1 MNTKDIKYSSL
12 NNNII
17 NVENN
22 LKDFPV
28 LKTKLITIFEFVKK
42 DFNLN
47 ETLLDLKKYINV
59 KFHIQDYKYEI
70 YIGENLVNNFPPD
83 TLVSNLL
90 NKYNINKITIKAYK
104 SIYDIQIELNNYEN
118 FLTKNISLKE
128 NEISL
133 LKKEYEYI
141 KQDLKN
147 I

>member
-59 KFHIQDYKYEI
+59 KFHIQDYEYEL
-70 YIGENLVNNFPPD
+70 YIGENLVSNFPPD

-90 NKYNINKITIKAYK
+90 NKYNINKISIKAYK
-104 SIYDIQIELNNYEN
+104 SIYDVQIELNNYEN

>member
-90 NKYNINKITIKAYK
+90 NKYNINKITIKAFK
-104 SIYDIQIELNNYEN
+104 SIYDVQIELNNYEN

>member
-59 KFHIQDYKYEI
+59 KFHIQDYEYEL
-70 YIGENLVNNFPPD
+70 YIGENLVSNFPPD

>member
-1 MNTKDIKYSSL
+1 MNIKDIKYSSL

-22 LKDFPV
+22 LKDLPI
-28 LKTKLITIFEFVKK
+28 LKTKLISIFEFVKK

-47 ETLLDLKKYINV
+47 ATLLDLKKYINV
-59 KFHIQDYKYEI
+59 KFHIQDYEYEL
-70 YIGENLVNNFPPD
+70 YIGENLISNFPTD
-83 TLVSNLL
+83 MLVSNLFS
-90 NKYNINKITIKAYK
+90 KYNINKITVKAYK
-104 SIYDIQIELNNYEN
+104 TIYDVQKELSNYEN
-118 FLTKNISLKE
+118 FLTKNISLKD

-133 LKKEYEYI
+133 LKKENENI

>member
-59 KFHIQDYKYEI
+59 KFHIQDYEYEL
-70 YIGENLVNNFPPD
+70 YIGENLVSNFPPD
-83 TLVSNLL
+83 TLVSNLF

-104 SIYDIQIELNNYEN
+104 SIYDVQIELNNYEN

>member
-1 MNTKDIKYSSL
+1 MNIKDIKYSSL

-22 LKDFPV
+22 LKDLPI
-28 LKTKLITIFEFVKK
+28 LKTKLISIFEFVKK

-47 ETLLDLKKYINV
+47 ATLLDLKKYINV
-59 KFHIQDYKYEI
+59 KFHIQEYEYEL
-70 YIGENLVNNFPPD
+70 YIGENLISNFPPD
-83 TLVSNLL
+83 TPVSNLF
-90 NKYNINKITIKAYK
+90 NKDNINKITIKTYK
-104 SIYDIQIELNNYEN
+104 NIYDVQKELSNYEN
-118 FLTKNISLKE
+118 FLTKNISLKD

-133 LKKEYEYI
+133 LKKEYENI

>member
-12 NNNII
+12 NNNTI

-47 ETLLDLKKYINV
+47 GTLLDLKKYINV
-59 KFHIQDYKYEI
+59 KFHIQDYEYEL
-70 YIGENLVNNFPPD
+70 YIGENLVSNFPPD

-90 NKYNINKITIKAYK
+90 NKYNINKISIKAFK
-104 SIYDIQIELNNYEN
+104 SIYDVQIELNNYEN

>member
-90 NKYNINKITIKAYK
+90 NKYNINKISIKAFK
-104 SIYDIQIELNNYEN
+104 SIYDVQIELNNYEN

>member
-59 KFHIQDYKYEI
+59 KFHIQDYEYEL
-70 YIGENLVNNFPPD
+70 YIGENLVSNFPPD

-90 NKYNINKITIKAYK
+90 NKYNINKITIKAFK
-104 SIYDIQIELNNYEN
+104 SIYDVQIELNNYEN

>member
-47 ETLLDLKKYINV
+47 GTLLDLKKYINV
-59 KFHIQDYKYEI
+59 KFHIQDYEYEL
-70 YIGENLVNNFPPD
+70 YIGENLVSNFPPD

-90 NKYNINKITIKAYK
+90 NKYNINKISIKAFK
-104 SIYDIQIELNNYEN
+104 SIYDVQIELNNYEN